1 MVEIK
6 LGGLD
11 SSGGRGTRTK
21 TILHAIVSW
30 YFIVMIII
38 IISKATAAPALLSLG
53 SFFCSNN
60 KSFAVFFLSCSVIF
74 IVQFSSVFF
83 LFFWNRCRIIFKY

>member
-1 MVEIK
+1 MEIK

-53 SFFCSNN
+53 SF
-60 KSFAVFFLSCSVIF
+60 SVVI
-74 IVQFSSVFF
+74 IKVLQYFSSVVLLF
-83 LFFWNRCRIIFKY
+83 L